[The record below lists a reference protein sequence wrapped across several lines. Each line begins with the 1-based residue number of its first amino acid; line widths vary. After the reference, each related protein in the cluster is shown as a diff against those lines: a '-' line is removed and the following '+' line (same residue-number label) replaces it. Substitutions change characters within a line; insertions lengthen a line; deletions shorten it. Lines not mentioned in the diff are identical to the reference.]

1 LEGSFFI
8 LIYLSVRIHFII
20 LEAISI
26 HYMKFYLVF
35 LLSFCICLQS
45 FAVDR
50 EFYEIK
56 IYYLSNKEQEAR
68 VEHYLKDALL
78 PTLHKRGFER
88 VGVFKPIGND
98 TSSNKRIFVIIP
110 YKKLQQ
116 FADLEKGLRKDKTYL
131 EKGKDYIE
139 AAYDEPTYKRQESI
153 LLQAFEGMARGNKS
167 DLKNQRSERV
177 YELRSYESASEKIYA
192 NKVDMFNK
200 GDEIGIFNRLGF
212 NAIFYGEV
220 LAGCHKP
227 NLMYMTSFENM
238 EERDKHWKAFGSD
251 PAWTELRTKP
261 EYQHNVSKIDIY
273 FLRATEYSDL

>member
-1 LEGSFFI
+1 MKYYFALLVCTCFF
-8 LIYLSVRIHFII
+8 
-20 LEAISI
+20 
-26 HYMKFYLVF
+26 
-35 LLSFCICLQS
+35 LQS
-45 FAVDR
+45 FASDR
-50 EFYEIK
+50 EFYEIR
-56 IYYLSNKEQEAR
+56 IFYLDSKEQEDKVDR
-68 VEHYLKDALL
+68 YLKDALL
-78 PTLHKRGFER
+78 PALHQRGFER

-116 FADLEKGLRKDKTYL
+116 FADLEKELQKDRSYL
-131 EKGKDYIE
+131 QNGKDYIE
-139 AAYDEPTYKRQESI
+139 TAYNEPAYKRQESI
-153 LLQAFEGMARGNKS
+153 LLQAFVGMTKGSKP

-177 YELRSYESASEKIYA
+177 YELRSYESASERIYA

-200 GDEIGIFNRLGF
+200 GDEIGLFKRLGF
-212 NAIFYGEV
+212 NAVFYGEV

-238 EERDKHWKAFGSD
+238 EERDRHWKAFGSD
-251 PAWTELRTKP
+251 PAWKELSAKP